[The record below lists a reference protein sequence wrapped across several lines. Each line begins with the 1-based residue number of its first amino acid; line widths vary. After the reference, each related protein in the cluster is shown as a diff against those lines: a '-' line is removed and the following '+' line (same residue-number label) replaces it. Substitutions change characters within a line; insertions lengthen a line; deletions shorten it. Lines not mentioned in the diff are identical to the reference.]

1 MDLLLD
7 LLHFFTN
14 LDTQLGSVIATHG
27 NLIYAILF
35 VIIVCEIGLLPLFF
49 LPGDPLIFITGSF
62 CKLGAL
68 ELPVMMATLMIAAL
82 CGNLISYRIGAMVG
96 ESIDSHPYRWINRKA
111 LERTRAFYKKHG
123 ETTLLISPFIAVV
136 RTFAPFLAGVS
147 RMSFGQYVVAANIGT
162 SFWIASLMLAGYFFG
177 EIPFVR
183 EHMASIIL
191 SGLGIGLACII
202 IGASL
207 SGGKQ
212 KP

>member
-1 MDLLLD
+1 MD
-7 LLHFFTN
+7 LLHFFTS
-14 LDTQLGSVIATHG
+14 LDTQLGSVIAAHG

-35 VIIVCEIGLLPLFF
+35 IIIVSEIGLLPLFF

-62 CKLGAL
+62 SKLGAL
-68 ELPVMMATLMIAAL
+68 ELPIMMATLMVAAL
-82 CGNLISYRIGAMVG
+82 CGNLISYRIGFIIG
-96 ESIDSHPYRWINRKA
+96 ENIDSHRYRWVNKKA

-123 ETTLLISPFIAVV
+123 KTTLLISPFIAVV

-147 RMSFGQYVVAANIGT
+147 RMPFGKYFIAANIGT

-207 SGGKQ
+207 SGSKQ

>member
-7 LLHFFTN
+7 LLHFFTS
-14 LDTQLGSVIATHG
+14 LDTQLGSVIAAHG

-35 VIIVCEIGLLPLFF
+35 IIILCEIGLLPLFF

-82 CGNLISYRIGAMVG
+82 FGNLISYRIGAIIG
-96 ESIDSHPYRWINRKA
+96 ENIDSHPYRWINRKA

-123 ETTLLISPFIAVV
+123 KTTLLISPYIGVV

-147 RMSFGQYVVAANIGT
+147 RMPFSQYAIAANIGT
-162 SFWIASLMLAGYFFG
+162 SFWITSLMFAGYFFG

-183 EHMASIIL
+183 EHMASIVL
-191 SGLGIGLACII
+191 SGLSIGLACII
-202 IGASL
+202 IGAIL
-207 SGGKQ
+207 SGRKQ
-212 KP
+212 KT

>member
-1 MDLLLD
+1 MDTLLN
-7 LLHFFTN
+7 LLHFFTS
-14 LDTQLGSVIATHG
+14 LDTQLGSVIAAHG
-27 NLIYAILF
+27 NLIYALLF
-35 VIIVCEIGLLPLFF
+35 IIIMCEIGLLPLFF
-49 LPGDPLIFITGSF
+49 LPGDPLIFIIGAF

-68 ELPVMMATLMIAAL
+68 ELPLMMATLMTAAL
-82 CGNLISYRIGAMVG
+82 CGNLISYRIGTLIG
-96 ESIDSHPYRWINRKA
+96 ENIDAHPYRWINRKA

-123 ETTLLISPFIAVV
+123 KTTLLISPFIAVV

-147 RMSFGQYVVAANIGT
+147 RMPFGQYVIAANVGT

-191 SGLGIGLACII
+191 SGLAIGLACII

-207 SGGKQ
+207 SASKQ
-212 KP
+212 KH

>member
-1 MDLLLD
+1 MDI
-7 LLHFFTN
+7 LHFFTS
-14 LDTQLGSVIATHG
+14 LYTELGSVIAAHC

-35 VIIVCEIGLLPLFF
+35 IIIVCEIGLLPLFF

-96 ESIDSHPYRWINRKA
+96 ESIDSHRYRWINRKA
-111 LERTRAFYKKHG
+111 LERTRVFYKKHG
-123 ETTLLISPFIAVV
+123 KTTLLISPFIAVV

-147 RMSFGQYVVAANIGT
+147 RMPFGQYFIAANVGT

-191 SGLGIGLACII
+191 TGLAIGIACII

-207 SGGKQ
+207 SGSKQ

>member
-1 MDLLLD
+1 MDF
-7 LLHFFTN
+7 LHFFTS
-14 LDTQLGSVIATHG
+14 LDSHLGSMITAHG

-35 VIIVCEIGLLPLFF
+35 VIVLSEIGLLPLFF

-68 ELPVMMATLMIAAL
+68 HLPAMMATLIIAAFF
-82 CGNLISYRIGAMVG
+82 GNLISYRIGAAIG
-96 ESIDSHPYRWINRKA
+96 ENIETHRYRWINKKA

-123 ETTLLISPFIAVV
+123 QTTLFLSPFIAVI

-147 RMSFGQYVVAANIGT
+147 KMPLKKYIIAANTGT
-162 SFWIASLMLAGYFFG
+162 SFWIVSLMLAGYFFG

-183 EHMASIIL
+183 QHMASIIL
-191 SGLGIGLACII
+191 SGLGTGMVCIA
-202 IGASL
+202 IGAGL
-207 SGGKQ
+207 SRKKQ

>member
-1 MDLLLD
+1 MDI
-7 LLHFFTN
+7 LHFLTS
-14 LDTQLGSVIATHG
+14 LDTQLGSVIAAHG
-27 NLIYAILF
+27 NLIYALLF
-35 VIIVCEIGLLPLFF
+35 VIIMCEIGLLPLFF

-68 ELPVMMATLMIAAL
+68 ELPITMATLMIAAL
-82 CGNLISYRIGAMVG
+82 CGNLISYKIGAIIG
-96 ESIDSHPYRWINRKA
+96 ENIDSHQYRWINRKA

-123 ETTLLISPFIAVV
+123 KTTLLISPFIAVV

-147 RMSFGQYVVAANIGT
+147 RMPFGKYVVAANIGT

-191 SGLGIGLACII
+191 SGLAIGLACII

-207 SGGKQ
+207 SGS
-212 KP
+212 KPRP

>member
-1 MDLLLD
+1 
-7 LLHFFTN
+7 
-14 LDTQLGSVIATHG
+14 
-27 NLIYAILF
+27 
-35 VIIVCEIGLLPLFF
+35 
-49 LPGDPLIFITGSF
+49 
-62 CKLGAL
+62 
-68 ELPVMMATLMIAAL
+68 
-82 CGNLISYRIGAMVG
+82 
-96 ESIDSHPYRWINRKA
+96 
-111 LERTRAFYKKHG
+111 
-123 ETTLLISPFIAVV
+123 V

-147 RMSFGQYVVAANIGT
+147 RMPFGQYCIAANVGT

-207 SGGKQ
+207 SNKKQ

>member
-1 MDLLLD
+1 MDI
-7 LLHFFTN
+7 LHFLTS
-14 LDTQLGSVIATHG
+14 LDTQLGSVIAAHG
-27 NLIYAILF
+27 NLIYALLF
-35 VIIVCEIGLLPLFF
+35 VIIMCEIGLLPLFF

-68 ELPVMMATLMIAAL
+68 ELPITMATLMIAAL
-82 CGNLISYRIGAMVG
+82 CGNLISYKIGAVIG
-96 ESIDSHPYRWINRKA
+96 ENIDSHRYRWINRKA

-123 ETTLLISPFIAVV
+123 KTTLLISPFIAVV

-147 RMSFGQYVVAANIGT
+147 RMPFGKYVVAANIGT

-191 SGLGIGLACII
+191 SGLAIGLACII

-207 SGGKQ
+207 SGS
-212 KP
+212 KPRP

>member
-1 MDLLLD
+1 MDI
-7 LLHFFTN
+7 LHFLTS
-14 LDTQLGSVIATHG
+14 LDTQLGSVIAAHG
-27 NLIYAILF
+27 NLIYALLF
-35 VIIVCEIGLLPLFF
+35 VIIMCEIGLLPLFF
-49 LPGDPLIFITGSF
+49 LPGDPLVFITGSF

-68 ELPVMMATLMIAAL
+68 ELPITMATLMIAAL
-82 CGNLISYRIGAMVG
+82 CGNLISYKIGAVIG
-96 ESIDSHPYRWINRKA
+96 ENIDSHQYRWINRKA

-123 ETTLLISPFIAVV
+123 KTTLLISPFIAVV

-147 RMSFGQYVVAANIGT
+147 RMPFGKYVVAANIGT

-191 SGLGIGLACII
+191 SGLAIGLACII

-207 SGGKQ
+207 SGS
-212 KP
+212 KPRP

>member
-1 MDLLLD
+1 MDI
-7 LLHFFTN
+7 LHFLTS
-14 LDTQLGSVIATHG
+14 LDTQLGSVIAAHG
-27 NLIYAILF
+27 NLIYALLF
-35 VIIVCEIGLLPLFF
+35 VIIMCEIGLLPLFF

-68 ELPVMMATLMIAAL
+68 ELPITMATLMIAAL
-82 CGNLISYRIGAMVG
+82 CGNLISYKIGAVIG
-96 ESIDSHPYRWINRKA
+96 ENIDSHQYRWINRKA

-123 ETTLLISPFIAVV
+123 KTTLLISPFIAVV

-147 RMSFGQYVVAANIGT
+147 RMPFGKYVVAANIGT

-191 SGLGIGLACII
+191 SGLAIGLACII

-207 SGGKQ
+207 SGS
-212 KP
+212 KPRP